1 MFRFRLLLIFLSPD
15 DRFCNCRMLNISISS
30 LNPGGCQ
37 QHVKSLCWLVW
48 RLCQLTDCIFAKL
61 LQPQILLQFEQIQ
74 LQILSNALNMWD
86 GAVTYIHANG
96 TYQRFKGTVV
106 ALCNACSVFR
116 LRQMEHINTFRAV
129 ICNGETVK
137 IQKNVQIALGILYS
151 MKKRDKW
158 LRQVREL
165 ILDFVPQIYLFAKE
179 KNKEE
184 GKGNK

>member
-1 MFRFRLLLIFLSPD
+1 MLRFRLLSMFLSPD

-86 GAVTYIHANG
+86 GAVTYVCKWNISKIQRDSGCSMQCLLSVSITTNG
-96 TYQRFKGTVV
+96 TYQY
-106 ALCNACSVFR
+106 
-116 LRQMEHINTFRAV
+116 IRAV
-129 ICNGETVK
+129 ICNSETVK
-137 IQKNVQIALGILYS
+137 IQKNVQIAFGIHYS
-151 MKKRDKW
+151 IKITRNSTHRCAS
-158 LRQVREL
+158 LT
-165 ILDFVPQIYLFAKE
+165 
-179 KNKEE
+179 
-184 GKGNK
+184 

>member
-1 MFRFRLLLIFLSPD
+1 M
-15 DRFCNCRMLNISISS
+15 
-30 LNPGGCQ
+30 
-37 QHVKSLCWLVW
+37 K
-48 RLCQLTDCIFAKL
+48 
-61 LQPQILLQFEQIQ
+61 
-74 LQILSNALNMWD
+74 
-86 GAVTYIHANG
+86 
-96 TYQRFKGTVV
+96 
-106 ALCNACSVFR
+106 
-116 LRQMEHINTFRAV
+116 HINTFRAV

-137 IQKNVQIALGILYS
+137 IQKNVQIALGIHYS

>member
-1 MFRFRLLLIFLSPD
+1 MFRFRLLLMFLSPD
-15 DRFCNCRMLNISISS
+15 YIFCNCRMLNISISS

-86 GAVTYIHANG
+86 GAVTYVGKWNISKIQG
-96 TYQRFKGTVV
+96 DSG
-106 ALCNACSVFR
+106 CSVFR

-129 ICNGETVK
+129 ICNSESVK
-137 IQKNVQIALGILYS
+137 IQKNVQIALGIHYS
-151 MKKRDKW
+151 MKKETKW
-158 LRQVREL
+158 LRQV
-165 ILDFVPQIYLFAKE
+165 
-179 KNKEE
+179 
-184 GKGNK
+184 